1 MFDLKRFRKD
11 KKLTQ
16 NEIAFIFNCGQSNIA
31 AIEREHR
38 DLTSTQEEILI
49 EKFGNIDTYKTNSID
64 NIYKSNTDNITEDNY
79 EGCKDSELWESL
91 VDKHQQTIE
100 KLLFLLEKEKE
111 EKAKLIETISMLSS
125 ALVDKKAV

>member
-16 NEIAFIFNCGQSNIA
+16 NEIAFIFSCGQSNIA

-38 DLTSTQEEILI
+38 DLTSAQENILV
-49 EKFGNIDTYKTNSID
+49 EKFGNIDSYKIIDID
-64 NIYKSNTDNITEDNY
+64 NTPQINNDNFLEEND
-79 EGCKDSELWESL
+79 EGYKDSELWESL

-111 EKAKLIETISMLSS
+111 EKTKLIETISMLSS

>member
-11 KKLTQ
+11 KNLTQ

-38 DLTSTQEEILI
+38 DLTSAQENILV
-49 EKFGNIDTYKTNSID
+49 EKFGNIDSYKIIDID
-64 NIYKSNTDNITEDNY
+64 NSSQINNDNVLEENY
-79 EGCKDSELWESL
+79 EGYKNSELWESL

-111 EKAKLIETISMLSS
+111 EKTKLIETISMLSS